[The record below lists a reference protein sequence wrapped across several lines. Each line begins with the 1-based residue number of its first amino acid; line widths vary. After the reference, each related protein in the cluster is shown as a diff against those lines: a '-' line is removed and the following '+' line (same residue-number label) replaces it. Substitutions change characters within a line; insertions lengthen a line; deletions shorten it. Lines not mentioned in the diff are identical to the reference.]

1 MTEPGSRSND
11 GNCLVE
17 GTERHNEEGFLIVF
31 ISMMTSLRDERVYL
45 SPESLK
51 GKS

>member
-17 GTERHNEEGFLIVF
+17 GTERHNEEGFLID
-31 ISMMTSLRDERVYL
+31 SLHIYDEFAER
-45 SPESLK
+45 
-51 GKS
+51 